1 MPSSHDI
8 PAEWNRWVN
17 KWHKLHEEPKPNTL
31 IAALRACDMLMFPN
45 IHTLL
50 KLLCTLPITT
60 TECERTIS
68 RLKTLKTC
76 LRSSIGQERL
86 NGLAL
91 MRIHRDKPVDVK
103 QVIDNFAL
111 RYRTRMTLKTADLL
125 TS

>member
-1 MPSSHDI
+1 
-8 PAEWNRWVN
+8 
-17 KWHKLHEEPKPNTL
+17 
-31 IAALRACDMLMFPN
+31 MFPN

-60 TECERTIS
+60 TECEGTIS

-76 LRSSIGQERL
+76 LCSPIGHERL

-91 MRIHRDKPVDVK
+91 MRIHREKPVDVK
-103 QVIDNFAL
+103 QVIDNFDL
-111 RYRTRMTLKTADLL
+111 RYRTRITLKTADLL